1 MITHFYCNY
10 QHHLQLRIYTIF
22 KIMLQQKALMFK
34 RRINK
39 LYGGLPH
46 STDNDSS
53 STQNFYQTPNEVFS
67 GSAALVRKTFCVSC

>member
-1 MITHFYCNY
+1 MW
-10 QHHLQLRIYTIF
+10 
-22 KIMLQQKALMFK
+22 QQKALMFE
-34 RRINK
+34 RQINK

-67 GSAALVRKTFCVSC
+67 GSAALFRKTFCVSC